1 MYVKCIK
8 QIYHMPVHIAKHST
22 QISMD
27 FIECI
32 AYELFAC
39 QKFKK
44 KYPVYSTDNNGL
56 TENINII

>member
-1 MYVKCIK
+1 
-8 QIYHMPVHIAKHST
+8 MPVHIAKHST

-44 KYPVYSTDNNGL
+44 KYPVYRTDNNGL